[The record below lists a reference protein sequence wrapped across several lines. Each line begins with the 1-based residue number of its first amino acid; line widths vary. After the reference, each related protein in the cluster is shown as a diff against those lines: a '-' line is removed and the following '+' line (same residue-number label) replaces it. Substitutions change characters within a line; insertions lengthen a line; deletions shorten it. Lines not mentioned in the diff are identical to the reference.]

1 MNEMK
6 IKRGSDVVAIGGE
19 AAVLAKE
26 LAAVKRNNQTNHHLQ
41 RFPSIKPR

>member
-6 IKRGSDVVAIGGE
+6 IKRGIDVVAIGGE

-26 LAAVKRNNQTNHHLQ
+26 LATIKRI
-41 RFPSIKPR
+41 PSPAAFSQH